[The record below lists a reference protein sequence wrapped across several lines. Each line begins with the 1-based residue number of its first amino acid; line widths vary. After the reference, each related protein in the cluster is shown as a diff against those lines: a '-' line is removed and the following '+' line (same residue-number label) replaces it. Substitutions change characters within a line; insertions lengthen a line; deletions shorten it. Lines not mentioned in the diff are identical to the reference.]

1 MLSWYMLYINENMKW
16 WLYGTGSIFKQN
28 RRMQFV
34 QKLFILILCL
44 EEIALMPSDKLF
56 PELCTHI
63 RMQNFKARINV
74 FTLFLETVR
83 LLFNIYS
90 FCRHI
95 SVLLNLKMKVFLISF
110 VHLSNVSNVW
120 IVFFNFQFWSDTS
133 WEWSSVGGCTCTLL
147 FLVCFHTV
155 FWGGYKLTN
164 LYKKHFW
171 GICFAH

>member
-1 MLSWYMLYINENMKW
+1 
-16 WLYGTGSIFKQN
+16 
-28 RRMQFV
+28 MQFV

-95 SVLLNLKMKVFLISF
+95 SVIINLKMKVFQISF

-120 IVFFNFQFWSDTS
+120 IVFFNFRFEATRLENEAVLVAALVPCCFWYVS
-133 WEWSSVGGCTCTLL
+133 TL
-147 FLVCFHTV
+147 CF
-155 FWGGYKLTN
+155 
-164 LYKKHFW
+164 
-171 GICFAH
+171 